1 MKCFHTK
8 IHLNSVAFWDY
19 EVKQKYTLQKLQLTS
34 LIFKFVII
42 LIAKHGFF
50 NPAAWNSIKLD
61 VWQLILSLS
70 PEIFFIWK
78 ARKAD

>member
-50 NPAAWNSIKLD
+50 NPAA
-61 VWQLILSLS
+61 
-70 PEIFFIWK
+70 
-78 ARKAD
+78 